1 MKRTPV
7 AMLWEYI
14 STAPGLARWFADE
27 VIQQGKRFTFIWHR
41 HPQQALMTAR
51 REESHIRFRW
61 DEEAEEAGERTY
73 FEMRIITSE
82 MSDNVSLQI
91 TDFADEGEEDDQA
104 ELWESQI
111 DTLRRAIGC

>member
-14 STAPGLARWFADE
+14 STAPGLSRWFADE
-27 VIQQGKRFTFIWHR
+27 VRSHGKRFIFTWQR
-41 HPQQALMTAR
+41 HPQTALMTAR

-61 DEEAEEAGERTY
+61 DEEAEEAGERTF

-111 DTLRRAIGC
+111 DTLRRALGC